1 MAASLPI
8 DLHHFEGAVVGYFM
22 AYCWNVAIKL
32 EFSEN
37 YGATVNVNVG
47 FQPHLSSYCFFC
59 PHKKDLLFLKRSLYL
74 NMWIFFFDPSPR
86 LLI

>member
-8 DLHHFEGAVVGYFM
+8 DLHHFEGAVVGDFM

-47 FQPHLSSYCFFC
+47 FQPHSSSYRFC
-59 PHKKDLLFLKRSLYL
+59 CLHKKDLLFLKRSLYL
-74 NMWIFFFDPSPR
+74 NV
-86 LLI
+86 

>member
-32 EFSEN
+32 EFCEN
-37 YGATVNVNVG
+37 YEATVNVNVA
-47 FQPHLSSYCFFC
+47 FQPH
-59 PHKKDLLFLKRSLYL
+59 
-74 NMWIFFFDPSPR
+74 
-86 LLI
+86 